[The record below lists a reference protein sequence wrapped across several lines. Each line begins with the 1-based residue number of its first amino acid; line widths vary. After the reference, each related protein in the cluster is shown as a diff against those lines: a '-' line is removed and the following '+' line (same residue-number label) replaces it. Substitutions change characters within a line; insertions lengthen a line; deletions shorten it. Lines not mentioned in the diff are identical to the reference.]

1 MFFGCGQRPAL
12 GLRAHKNSCL
22 GSGDAAFW
30 GNRSRHKKG
39 NSTMYY
45 RSVMRR
51 QQVQVLFR
59 VDEVVQNILYYMPL
73 GFGVLTVVIHIFP
86 RGTF

>member
-1 MFFGCGQRPAL
+1 M
-12 GLRAHKNSCL
+12 H
-22 GSGDAAFW
+22 
-30 GNRSRHKKG
+30 
-39 NSTMYY
+39 Y

-51 QQVQVLFR
+51 QRVQVLCQ

-73 GFGVLTVVIHIFP
+73 GFGVLTVVLHIFP